1 MLHFWFQCAVCKL
14 RRDSHPTKI
23 VSDHKPEETFRVI
36 DRRLFT
42 NEGELRKEAVEEE
55 RKQEAAQAQQ
65 AAAKPAT
72 PASPANPPAGVA
84 AAANTH
90 NPSPAFKNLLAFL
103 ARNAELVMAGLPDP
117 RTGRTMV
124 DMESLRQLIEM
135 MEVLKEKTTGNLAAE
150 DEQLLTEVI
159 GDLKVSF
166 LQLQG
171 AAVAQQ
177 SARQAGGGRKP

>member
-1 MLHFWFQCAVCKL
+1 M
-14 RRDSHPTKI
+14 
-23 VSDHKPEETFRVI
+23 SDHKPEETFRVI

-72 PASPANPPAGVA
+72 PASLSNTPSGAVA
-84 AAANTH
+84 APANTH

-117 RTGRTMV
+117 RTGRSMV
-124 DMESLRQLIEM
+124 DIESLRQLIDM
-135 MEVLKEKTTGNLAAE
+135 LEVLKEKTTGNLAAE

-166 LQLQG
+166 VQLQQ
-171 AAVAQQ
+171 AAMAQQ
-177 SARQAGGGRKP
+177 TARQAGSGRKP

>member
-1 MLHFWFQCAVCKL
+1 M
-14 RRDSHPTKI
+14 
-23 VSDHKPEETFRVI
+23 
-36 DRRLFT
+36 
-42 NEGELRKEAVEEE
+42 
-55 RKQEAAQAQQ
+55 AA
-65 AAAKPAT
+65 T
-72 PASPANPPAGVA
+72 
-84 AAANTH
+84 ANTH

-124 DMESLRQLIEM
+124 DIESLRQLIDM

-166 LQLQG
+166 VQLQQ
-171 AAVAQQ
+171 AAMAQQ
-177 SARQAGGGRKP
+177 TARQAGSGRKP

>member
-1 MLHFWFQCAVCKL
+1 M
-14 RRDSHPTKI
+14 
-23 VSDHKPEETFRVI
+23 SDHKPEETFRVI

-65 AAAKPAT
+65 AAAKPA
-72 PASPANPPAGVA
+72 SPVAGTPAGVT

-177 SARQAGGGRKP
+177 SARQAGKP